1 MNSISVLKSLFFR
14 WPRLTAI
21 LMGFFTGIFA
31 AALAGEN
38 PFHVMKIMVMAAVGT
53 PYDLGM
59 TLVYTTPLIFSGLS
73 VAVAYRA
80 GLFNIGA
87 EGQLVLGGM
96 AATAVALRF
105 GMLLPQFASSTSVW
119 SMAIGMMLCGFAA
132 AFIGGLAGLVTGY
145 LRARRGSHEVVTSI
159 MLNFLAMAITSWLVL
174 EKFHS
179 VDTQNPETRPVAAA
193 FKAISIGGFEGA
205 PVTVWFVVGIFSAF
219 IASFL
224 FDRTLLGFHLRAT
237 GENSAATTFSGV
249 DTGRQ
254 MMLAMTLAGALAGMS
269 GLGDVLGGSGR
280 FRIGFS
286 SDYGFTGI
294 AVALLAGGQP
304 LAVIASAFLFGAL
317 HKGALDL
324 DFETDHVTRD
334 LAMIIQG
341 CIILFASARWFHW
354 KKSS

>member
-1 MNSISVLKSLFFR
+1 MSRGLLLKSFIFR
-14 WPRLTAI
+14 WPWLTAI
-21 LMGFFTGIFA
+21 VTGFFFGLIA

-38 PFHVMKIMVMAAVGT
+38 PFHVMRIMVMAAVGT

-105 GMLLPQFASSTSVW
+105 GAQFPQFASSS
-119 SMAIGMMLCGFAA
+119 SFAPMAIGMMLCGVAA
-132 AFIGGLAGLVTGY
+132 AFIGGLTGLITGY

-159 MLNFLAMAITSWLVL
+159 MVNFLATAITSWLVL

-193 FKAISIGGFEGA
+193 FKALAFGGFDGA
-205 PVTVWFVVGIFSAF
+205 PVTIWFVAGIVSALVVA
-219 IASFL
+219 IV

-237 GENSAATTFSGV
+237 GENSVAATFSGI

-254 MMLAMTLAGALAGMS
+254 MMIAMALAGGLAGLA
-269 GLGDVLGGSGR
+269 GLGDILGGSGR
-280 FRIGFS
+280 YRIGFS

-341 CIILFASARWFHW
+341 CVILFASARWFHR